1 VKDEAKDTGLPELLL
16 ALGATSIV
24 LGLIWDI
31 SWHISIGRDTF
42 WTPAH
47 ICIYAGGVLG
57 GCVGGWLAFKHT
69 FLIPASSA
77 ASVRV
82 FGLRAPLGAWISM
95 WGALAMVTS
104 APFDDWWHNAYG
116 LDVKIVS
123 PPHAVLGLGMF
134 GISLGAVLL
143 AVARQNRA
151 VGRPAG
157 NLDGFRQSE
166 RQSGG
171 ARMAPYPLPSPP
183 GEEGRNHPPIALEM
197 AVHGSDA
204 RSESVEALPETE
216 GEYRY
221 DKVEDPLS
229 LRYGAAGKVQ
239 DKVEISQAPHAR
251 TLHAPYARTL
261 FVYAG
266 GIFVLFAAVF
276 ITEYTFPNYQHAAF
290 FYHACAVMIPVRL
303 VALGRAGRITWPATR
318 IAAVYMVFV
327 CLMIWILPLF
337 PAQPKL
343 APIYSQVTHMVP
355 PAFPLLLI
363 FPAVATDFMLRRTE
377 GWLKGWWKH
386 LALAAGLGAI
396 FLAVFMVVQWFFAE
410 FMLSRHAKNWFFAGD
425 RSFGY
430 GAGSGDWRTHFWHV
444 NPANPDA
451 DFLNARKVLV
461 AWALASA
468 ASWVGLVWG
477 GWMRKVQR

>member
-1 VKDEAKDTGLPELLL
+1 MNDVSAAVDTGAPPPNVGVCVEAKERDTGAPELLL

-57 GCVGGWLAFKHT
+57 GCVGGWLAIKHT
-69 FLIPASSA
+69 FLIPASCA
-77 ASVRV
+77 TSVRV
-82 FGLRAPLGAWISM
+82 FGLRAPLGAWIAM

-151 VGRPAG
+151 AG
-157 NLDGFRQSE
+157 QASENLDGC
-166 RQSGG
+166 
-171 ARMAPYPLPSPP
+171 
-183 GEEGRNHPPIALEM
+183 
-197 AVHGSDA
+197 D
-204 RSESVEALPETE
+204 
-216 GEYRY
+216 
-221 DKVEDPLS
+221 
-229 LRYGAAGKVQ
+229 KVQ
-239 DKVEISQAPHAR
+239 DKVQESSAPPAQ
-251 TLHAPYARTL
+251 TLDAPYARTV
-261 FVYAG
+261 FIYAG

-303 VALGRAGRITWPATR
+303 VALVRAGRITWPATR
-318 IAAVYMVFV
+318 IAAVYMAFV

-343 APIYSQVTHMVP
+343 APIYTRVTRMVP

-363 FPAVATDFMLRRTE
+363 FPAAATDFVLCGAA

-396 FLAVFMVVQWFFAE
+396 FLAVFMAVQWLFSE
-410 FMLSRHAKNWFFAGD
+410 FMLSHYAKNWFFAGD
-425 RSFGY
+425 RAFGY

-444 NPANPDA
+444 DPANPDA
-451 DFLNARKVLV
+451 DILNLRKVLV